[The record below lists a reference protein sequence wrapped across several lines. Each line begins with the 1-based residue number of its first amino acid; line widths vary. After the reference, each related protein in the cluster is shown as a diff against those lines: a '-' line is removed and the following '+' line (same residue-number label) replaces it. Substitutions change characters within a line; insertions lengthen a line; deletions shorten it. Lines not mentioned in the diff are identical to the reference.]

1 MRKETLDKIA
11 EAAGFI
17 AGILLTIY
25 LSL

>member
-17 AGILLTIY
+17 VGILLTIY